1 MEKLFAVKQIPLTSM
16 LSFVIMA
23 ENFNNDS
30 PYIKKIVSQALVDI
44 DNHGQK
50 QKKLLVCI
58 LDHK

>member
-30 PYIKKIVSQALVDI
+30 PYIKKIVLEALVDI
-44 DNHGQK
+44 GDYGQK
-50 QKKLLVCI
+50 QERLLV
-58 LDHK
+58 